1 MTPITDIFTVL
12 PVDLQKSIATLTGAP
27 FTATKGFSVK
37 SREIPYVEIWESFQK
52 EMGQAKCNALVND
65 VIAKKMPIIRSVG
78 HPSSEQKIRAICKD
92 ICIQCKQFPS
102 GEDYLATKH
111 LDPIFCASS
120 YHEIE
125 QWIADENL
133 LLICPRLLGD
143 DWRGIEGNHAQRAQI
158 ARKMLAERRDSFT
171 HIDLSNLGLTQVP
184 PEVFTL
190 RNLINLN
197 LSFNKLTSF
206 DVAADA
212 FPTLQLLDLKC
223 NQLATF
229 NVAIGALSTLETLFL
244 TQNQLTSFNSSGNSF
259 PSLSTLNVNHNQLT
273 DFNAQVDAYPMLR
286 DLGLE
291 NNLLKSF
298 NPAIGAF
305 PNLVKFDL
313 NNNFLNTFNI
323 TANVYPALRHL
334 WLGHNELTNFNV
346 PAGAF
351 PELNRLSL
359 TNNQL
364 TNFNAGANAFPNLR
378 DLYLDYNKLTNFNA
392 DANPF
397 PNLRE
402 LLLHDNELT
411 TFHAF
416 PGAYPELRQLQL
428 GNPLTTF
435 NAGALALPNLG
446 EVYLADT
453 LSTLNIDASGP
464 SLRHQIY
471 KLLPYRHRLKPRH
484 WRLGCSLLSPGK
496 QKALIG
502 LAAATIWYIGAATL
516 ASQMLYRRFN
526 AT

>member
-92 ICIQCKQFPS
+92 ICMQCKQFPA
-102 GEDYLATKH
+102 GEDFLATKH

-120 YHEIE
+120 YQEIE

-133 LLICPRLLGD
+133 LLICPNLLGD
-143 DWRGIEGNHAQRAQI
+143 DWRGIEGSHAQRAQI
-158 ARKMLAERRDSFT
+158 ARKMLADRRDSFT
-171 HIDLSNLGLTQVP
+171 HIALDHLGLTQVP
-184 PEVFTL
+184 PEVFTF

-197 LSFNKLTSF
+197 LCYNKLTSF
-206 DVAADA
+206 IVPADA
-212 FPTLQLLDLKC
+212 FPTLQLLNLTH

-244 TQNQLTSFNSSGNSF
+244 QNNQLTNFNSSGNSF
-259 PSLSTLNVNHNQLT
+259 PLLHRLEAHDNQLT
-273 DFNAQVDAYPMLR
+273 NFNAPFNAYPVLQE
-286 DLGLE
+286 LGLE

-305 PNLVKFDL
+305 RSLFLLELHQNL
-313 NNNFLNTFNI
+313 LNTFNI
-323 TANVYPALRHL
+323 TAGVYRALRCLKLHD
-334 WLGHNELTNFNV
+334 NELTNFIV

-351 PELNRLSL
+351 PALDSLRL

-364 TNFNAGANAFPNLR
+364 T
-378 DLYLDYNKLTNFNA
+378 YFNA
-392 DANPF
+392 DANAF
-397 PNLRE
+397 TNLRN
-402 LLLHDNELT
+402 LQLAYNKLT
-411 TFHAF
+411 TFHAL
-416 PGAYPELRQLQL
+416 PGAYPELGGLDL
-428 GNPLTTF
+428 AHNPLTSF

-446 EVYLADT
+446 SASFADNP
-453 LSTLNIDASGP
+453 LSTLNIDASAMP
-464 SLRHQIY
+464 SLRHGIY
-471 KLLPYRHRLKPRH
+471 ELLPYHHRLKPLH
-484 WRLGCSLLSPGK
+484 WRLGYSLLSPEK
-496 QKALIG
+496 QNALKG
-502 LAAATIWYIGAATL
+502 FAAATIVTAVGAATL
-516 ASQMLYRRFN
+516 ASQSFYRRFK